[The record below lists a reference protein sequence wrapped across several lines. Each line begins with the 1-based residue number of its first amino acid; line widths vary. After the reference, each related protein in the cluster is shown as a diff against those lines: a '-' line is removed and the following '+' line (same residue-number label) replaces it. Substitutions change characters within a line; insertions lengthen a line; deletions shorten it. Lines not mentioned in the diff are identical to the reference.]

1 MKYILREMEKKD
13 IALIVNGELKAF
25 GRSLG
30 EDFFIQELDL
40 NPYSEYIVLEIEGI
54 VHGYVGLLIHDTI
67 EIINLYVDS
76 EYQGMG
82 FGSLLMD
89 FVIDVCVK
97 SKAPALSLEVRPSN
111 FKAIG
116 LYKKFE
122 LKEVAKRKQYY
133 EDGEDAILMVR
144 DFSIEG

>member
-1 MKYILREMEKKD
+1 MKYFLRPMEKGD
-13 IALIVNGELKAF
+13 ISSIVQGEIKAF

-30 EDFFIQELDL
+30 DDFFIQELEL
-40 NPYSEYIVLEIEGI
+40 NPYSEYIVLVIDGE

-67 EIINLYVDS
+67 EIINIYVDK

-82 FGSLLMD
+82 FGKKLMD
-89 FVIDVCVK
+89 FVIEVCI
-97 SKAPALSLEVRPSN
+97 SSAAPALSLEVRPSN
-111 FKAIG
+111 TVAIA
-116 LYKKFE
+116 LYEKYG

-144 DFSIEG
+144 EFEAN